1 MEFTSKLMWEPGER
15 YMNHRI
21 PGMTVTEKG
30 TVLAYCEART
40 AAGDWALMDILLFR
54 SEDGGETFGEPVV
67 MAAGTK
73 EHRTVNNPVA
83 AQNADGRILFLWC
96 EDYSVNGGRV
106 LVRHSDDD
114 GLTWSEPEDITAATL
129 PEYRNAFALG
139 PGHGIMTGGT
149 LIIPVWM
156 VPKRYEAKLTAHM
169 PSEISTLYSTD
180 GGESWQ
186 TGEILG
192 MTDRI
197 VNPNETEAALTSD
210 GQVFLSIRHQSMQRV
225 KAYSATGY
233 SGWYDYSPDYRLN
246 DPQCFGAVVSA
257 EENGRHVLYLANCDS
272 KERRSGVTL
281 KKSTDDGRTWETVH
295 VIDPDRGGYVEL
307 AYDKTRGCLYCLYE
321 ENYGE
326 RVYFV
331 RAVEG

>member
-1 MEFTSKLMWEPGER
+1 
-15 YMNHRI
+15 
-21 PGMTVTEKG
+21 
-30 TVLAYCEART
+30 
-40 AAGDWALMDILLFR
+40 
-54 SEDGGETFGEPVV
+54 
-67 MAAGTK
+67 
-73 EHRTVNNPVA
+73 
-83 AQNADGRILFLWC
+83 
-96 EDYSVNGGRV
+96 
-106 LVRHSDDD
+106 
-114 GLTWSEPEDITAATL
+114 
-129 PEYRNAFALG
+129 
-139 PGHGIMTGGT
+139 
-149 LIIPVWM
+149 
-156 VPKRYEAKLTAHM
+156 
-169 PSEISTLYSTD
+169 
-180 GGESWQ
+180 
-186 TGEILG
+186 
-192 MTDRI
+192 
-197 VNPNETEAALTSD
+197 
-210 GQVFLSIRHQSMQRV
+210 MQRV